1 MIFLTGVFAATVYA
15 ATESLLRLA
24 VDAAAPAGASSP
36 APAPAPAPESE
47 PAPVPAERS
56 TAAEPVTAEAGSSPA
71 AAPVPA
77 SAPAAVPAAQADSN
91 VEEPADGPRRA
102 APPKLSDDEAPEF
115 RESADNNISLPVDI

>member
-24 VDAAAPAGASSP
+24 VDAAAPAGASSS
-36 APAPAPAPESE
+36 APAPAPV
-47 PAPVPAERS
+47 PVPAERS
-56 TAAEPVTAEAGSSPA
+56 TAAEPATAEAEPSPA

-77 SAPAAVPAAQADSN
+77 SAPAAAPAAQADSN
-91 VEEPADGPRRA
+91 VEEPAEGPRRA